1 MFKKIFVS
9 LILLSFLNYLFGCY
23 VTDEI
28 SRDKLYTTDEKI
40 AEVVFPDGDIIK
52 FDENGAQY
60 KVLETAIIGITEDGN
75 EIIIP
80 LEDVKELRKE
90 KLPSVSIEQIGNK
103 KISEILLQN
112 NRIYKFDNTG
122 GSFDSKNEMVEGNI
136 DNGAFIK
143 MKIERI
149 KEIHTESPVL
159 INKDEIYQN
168 NDLFISQLVKE
179 RTYEFISFDE
189 NGADIN
195 YNIPVVTG
203 VTEEGN
209 PAVIKTSDIL
219 YVNVSTFSGILTG
232 LLVTGLI
239 IGILAVVVTLA
250 VPKKKEPI
258 QIGSKEGSIS
268 CPFIYSFNID
278 KYVLDAQ
285 PLGGAIT
292 KGLQRTDLSKLDFLI
307 DDEGKY
313 KILVRNEMPETQ
325 YIDELGLFIVDHP
338 EYSDVIT
345 NLDGGI
351 HIVNDPQESV
361 YARNE
366 SGTDLLPFVSK
377 IDNVFWQTKLPVTTP
392 LHDTTFRHQLTFA
405 FPKPKG
411 KKRAKLLFNGGTA
424 LWGSNMIGEIL
435 DLYGD
440 KIDSWYEKVDNLSGK
455 EIEKEQMM
463 QFVVREELYYLNI
476 RVKEG
481 DNWSR
486 QGLIFGGGPFVY
498 ETHSYDLDLS
508 KVTGDSLIIQ
518 LTPPYG
524 FWSINYLAVDYEDNI
539 NPKVSELSLSDVVDH
554 KGKNILNV
562 LSAED
567 DNYVVLSEIDD
578 YFIAEFN
585 AVPKI
590 EGMER
595 TFFVKTNGYYKIQ
608 LSKDHPMQT
617 QMLYDIVNN
626 PGKAV
631 EYSMKRF
638 NQLYYTAR

>member
-9 LILLSFLNYLFGCY
+9 VILLSFLNYLFGCY

-28 SRDKLYTTDEKI
+28 SRDKLYTTEEKI
-40 AEVVFPDGDIIK
+40 TEVVFPDGNVVK
-52 FDENGAQY
+52 FDRNGAEY
-60 KVLETAIIGITEDGN
+60 KILETVIIGISEDGN
-75 EIIIP
+75 EIFIP
-80 LEDVKELRKE
+80 LEEVRELRTE

-103 KISEILLQN
+103 KISEILLQKN
-112 NRIYKFDNTG
+112 FIYKFDSAG
-122 GSFDSKNEMVEGNI
+122 GSYDSENEVVKGNI
-136 DNGAFIK
+136 ENGKFIK
-143 MKIERI
+143 IKIESI
-149 KEIHTESPVL
+149 KKVYTESPVV
-159 INKDEIYQN
+159 ISKDELDQKSE
-168 NDLFISQLVKE
+168 LVVFQLVKE
-179 RTYEFISFDE
+179 RKYELISFDE
-189 NGADIN
+189 NGADFI
-195 YNIPVVTG
+195 YMIPIITG
-203 VTEEGN
+203 VTEQGEL
-209 PAVIKTSDIL
+209 VFIKASEIL
-219 YVNVSTFSGILTG
+219 YVNVSTYSEILTT
-232 LLVTGLI
+232 LLVTGLVV
-239 IGILAVVVTLA
+239 GILAVVVA
-250 VPKKKEPI
+250 VAAGEKKTINIDPKKPI
-258 QIGSKEGSIS
+258 VS
-268 CPFIYSFNID
+268 CPFIYSFNLD

-292 KGLQRTDLSKLDFLI
+292 KGLQRTDLSKLDFLS
-307 DDEGKY
+307 DDEGKF

-338 EYSDVIT
+338 EDSDVIT
-345 NLDGGI
+345 DLDGGI
-351 HIVNDPQESV
+351 HIVNDTQEPV
-361 YARNE
+361 YARSE

-377 IDNVFWQTKLPVTTP
+377 IDNVFWQTKLPVTTH
-392 LHDTTFRHQLTFA
+392 LHDTTLRHQLTFA

-424 LWGSNMIGEIL
+424 LWGSNMIGEML

-440 KIDSWYEKVDNLSGK
+440 KIDSWYEQVDNLSGK

-481 DNWSR
+481 DNWSP

-539 NPKVSELSLSDVVDH
+539 KPKVSELSLSDVVDH
-554 KGKNILNV
+554 KGNNILNV
-562 LSAED
+562 VSAAD
-567 DNYVVLSEIDD
+567 DDYAVLSEIGD

-585 AVPKI
+585 SVPKI

-595 TFFVKTNGYYKIQ
+595 TFFVKTNGYYKIH
-608 LSKDHPMQT
+608 LSKDHPMHTQT
-617 QMLYDIVNN
+617 LYDIVNN
-626 PGKAV
+626 PGKVV
-631 EYSMKRF
+631 EYSMNLF
-638 NQLYYTAR
+638 NQLNYTAR